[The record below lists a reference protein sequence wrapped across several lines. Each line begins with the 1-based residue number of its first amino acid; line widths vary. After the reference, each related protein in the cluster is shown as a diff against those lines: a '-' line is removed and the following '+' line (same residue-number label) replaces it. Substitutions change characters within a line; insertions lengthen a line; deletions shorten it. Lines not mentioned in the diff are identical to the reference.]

1 MERRNFYILVV
12 SIMIGLSVLF
22 LNIYAIITLDIDLF
36 QDPNT
41 VKIKGSG
48 ISGEL
53 TLSLS
58 ELKSDK
64 YTQVENKEF
73 FFENR
78 IGNTYWRT
86 YSGVSLWSILEQE
99 GILISSPSNLT
110 FLFMGRDAYRSP
122 LPLNLSIAQNNPTKV
137 IIAYAEDGQPL
148 FGDGPLRSVINQ
160 TVMPNGEVSSQYSV
174 QQLASIIID

>member
-1 MERRNFYILVV
+1 MERRNFYILIA
-12 SIMIGLSVLF
+12 SIIIGLSVLF
-22 LNIYAIITLDIDLF
+22 LNIYAIITLEIDLF

-41 VKIKGSG
+41 VKIKGTG
-48 ISGEL
+48 VNEEI
-53 TLSLS
+53 TLSMS

-86 YSGVSLWSILEQE
+86 YSGVSLWSILEEE
-99 GILISSPSNLT
+99 GILNSNPSSLT

-122 LPLNLSIAQNNPTKV
+122 LSLNLNIAQNNPRQV

-160 TVMPNGEVSSQYSV
+160 TVMPSGEVASQYSV
-174 QQLASIIID
+174 QQLASIVIE